1 MSAQKI
7 NNCLLRRQ
15 DKFADKLIADRVY
28 SSQWQGYTRHLKVST
43 CTRPISR
50 WKYTLRQISVSPIQ
64 FYREGKSVGETWLS
78 MLIHIGLRVGRQIRQ
93 MIDRQLGV
101 LLTIKI
107 ATDKQQISEE
117 VRQTLPPLPTPS
129 PLPLATQLFNVLL
142 ISAAS

>member
-1 MSAQKI
+1 
-7 NNCLLRRQ
+7 
-15 DKFADKLIADRVY
+15 
-28 SSQWQGYTRHLKVST
+28 
-43 CTRPISR
+43 
-50 WKYTLRQISVSPIQ
+50 
-64 FYREGKSVGETWLS
+64 